1 MGDRDN
7 PISVRSKRRITESL
21 LELMHERP
29 FSKIS
34 IKDIVERAGLT
45 RQTFYHNFD
54 SKEEV
59 LMNKEGELFGEF
71 MQYLMNNQ
79 VTEWNNIVLYY
90 FRFWQHNADFVR
102 LLIRNNL
109 VFVLEGK
116 APAYYEAI
124 RGNVKM
130 EKTELTELE
139 FQYIYAFCS
148 GAIINMLVSWVESGM
163 VLTPQEMT
171 ELVMKLFNGSIL
183 KKYGNLVWFPTGVK
197 AQKLSEPSPE
207 N

>member
-7 PISVRSKRRITESL
+7 PISVRSKRRITDSL

-45 RQTFYHNFD
+45 RQTFYHNFN

-59 LMNKEGELFGEF
+59 LMNKEGELFEEF
-71 MQYLMNNQ
+71 MQYLMKNQ

-90 FRFWQHNADFVR
+90 FRFWQHNADFAR
-102 LLIRNNL
+102 LLIKNNL
-109 VFVLEGK
+109 VFVLESK
-116 APAYYEAI
+116 APDYYEAI

-130 EKTELTELE
+130 EQTELTELE
-139 FQYIYAFCS
+139 FSYIYSFCS
-148 GAIINMLVSWVESGM
+148 GAIINMLVSWVQSGM
-163 VLTPQEMT
+163 VLSPQEMT
-171 ELVMKLFNGSIL
+171 NLVMKLFDGTIM
-183 KKYGNLVWFPTGVK
+183 KKYGNLVWFPQEKKV
-197 AQKLSEPSPE
+197 QEPSEPE
-207 N
+207 TNN